1 MTQDFIDMT
10 YFERLLAEIIYHS
23 WVTLPPH
30 LKIIYNNR
38 KKFTDERGNL
48 RIAIWTRYI
57 NVNKDAFNNPGNY
70 TFERR
75 QSVNL

>member
-10 YFERLLAEIIYHS
+10 YFERLLAEIIYHRWS
-23 WVTLPPH
+23 TLPAH
-30 LKIIYNNR
+30 LKIIYNNGE
-38 KKFTDERGNL
+38 KFTNERARL